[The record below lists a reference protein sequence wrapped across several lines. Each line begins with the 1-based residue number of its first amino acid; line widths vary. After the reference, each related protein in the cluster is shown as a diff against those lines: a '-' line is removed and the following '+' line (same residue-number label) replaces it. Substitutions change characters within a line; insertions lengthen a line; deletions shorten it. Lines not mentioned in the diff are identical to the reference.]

1 MKEGQS
7 AIYYVIGETRR
18 GLEGAPHLEGLRKR
32 GYEVLL
38 MTDPV
43 DEWTT
48 ETLSEFEGKPLLS
61 AMRADLKIEGKSDE
75 AKAAVTDA
83 DGLRA
88 LSERFRSVLGDR
100 ISEVRVSERLTDSPC
115 CLVIATGGTH
125 GYIER
130 LLREAGREV
139 PKVARILEINP
150 GHTIVKNLK
159 RLVDANDARVNEWI
173 ELLYDQALV
182 AEGTPPADP
191 NAFSRRVMSL
201 LAVVSE
207 PRAETAERAH

>member
-1 MKEGQS
+1 M
-7 AIYYVIGETRR
+7 
-18 GLEGAPHLEGLRKR
+18 
-32 GYEVLL
+32 
-38 MTDPV
+38 
-43 DEWTT
+43 
-48 ETLSEFEGKPLLS
+48 
-61 AMRADLKIEGKSDE
+61 
-75 AKAAVTDA
+75 
-83 DGLRA
+83 
-88 LSERFRSVLGDR
+88 
-100 ISEVRVSERLTDSPC
+100 
-115 CLVIATGGTH
+115 
-125 GYIER
+125 
-130 LLREAGREV
+130 
-139 PKVARILEINP
+139 ARILEINP